1 MNYKF
6 QINLSIIV
14 SLFKTTM
21 LSLVPDF
28 MIISLIVILML
39 TIVNFGFS
47 IIKGNAKFPFIF
59 LIFSFYLFAHIF
71 FFGILNPSLN
81 SAIPFLGALQILIN
95 AFFWYSLFLTNMHI
109 VNKVF
114 NYFIKATLQYS
125 VVVSLG
131 AIIQFYISP
140 TLFGLIN
147 NRLYSN
153 EAVLS
158 NVNFAKRAISFISS
172 PQNLGVFQ
180 GLIFS
185 LSLTQF
191 KKYFSSNF
199 YYLFLGLTL
208 FAGILSG
215 SKAFYL
221 FISIYLFYFLVL
233 RNKIKWNYILI
244 SVLLFLSL
252 PLIFPSLYMTE
263 TIQRIIIVFNVVS
276 FSDISVV
283 SIWGFFFESF
293 DTTLKIIFGQGLGLL
308 SSYSQLTFGYK
319 ILNGSSESYLLQ
331 LFYEIGLIGLFIWLT
346 FFKISINKL
355 KSQSELRDYAFV
367 LIALFLN
374 LLFTPSFYG
383 LIISFFFYPFIIIGY
398 FKHTYNSGVENKS

>member
-1 MNYKF
+1 M
-6 QINLSIIV
+6 
-14 SLFKTTM
+14 SLFKTTL

-28 MIISLIVILML
+28 TIISLIVILIL
-39 TIVNFGFS
+39 TIVNLGFS
-47 IIKGNAKFPFIF
+47 IKKGNTKFPAIF
-59 LIFSFYLFAHIF
+59 LILSFYIFAHIF

-81 SAIPFLGALQILIN
+81 LAIPFLGALQILIH
-95 AFFWYSLFLTNMHI
+95 AFFWYSLFLTNMNN

-114 NYFIKATLQYS
+114 NYFIKAILQYS
-125 VVVSLG
+125 VVVSIG
-131 AIIQFYISP
+131 AIIQYYISLN
-140 TLFGLIN
+140 LFGLIN

-208 FAGILSG
+208 FAGILTG

-221 FISIYLFYFLVL
+221 FISVYLFYFLLL

-244 SVLLFLSL
+244 SLLLFLSL
-252 PLIFPSLYMTE
+252 PMIFPSLFMTE
-263 TIQRIIIVFNVVS
+263 TVQRVIILFNVVS

-283 SIWGFFFESF
+283 SIWGLFFESF
-293 DTTLKIIFGQGLGLL
+293 DTIQKIIFGQGLGLL

-331 LFYEIGLIGLFIWLT
+331 LFYETGLIGLFLWLT
-346 FFKISINKL
+346 FFKVSINKL
-355 KSQSELRDYAFV
+355 KSQSELRDYAFI
-367 LIALFLN
+367 LIALFFN

>member
-1 MNYKF
+1 M
-6 QINLSIIV
+6 
-14 SLFKTTM
+14 SLFKTTL

-28 MIISLIVILML
+28 TIISLIVILIL
-39 TIVNFGFS
+39 TIVNLGFS
-47 IIKGNAKFPFIF
+47 IKKGNTKFPAIF
-59 LIFSFYLFAHIF
+59 LILSFYIFAHIF

-81 SAIPFLGALQILIN
+81 LAIPFLGALQILIH
-95 AFFWYSLFLTNMHI
+95 AFFWYSLFLTNMNN

-114 NYFIKATLQYS
+114 NYFIKAILQYS
-125 VVVSLG
+125 VVVSIG
-131 AIIQFYISP
+131 AIIQYYISLN
-140 TLFGLIN
+140 LFGLIN

-191 KKYFSSNF
+191 KKYSSSNF
-199 YYLFLGLTL
+199 HYLFLGLTL
-208 FAGILSG
+208 FAGILTG

-221 FISIYLFYFLVL
+221 FISVYLFYFLLL

-244 SVLLFLSL
+244 SLLLFLSL
-252 PLIFPSLYMTE
+252 PMIFPSLFMTE
-263 TIQRIIIVFNVVS
+263 TVQRVIILFNVVS

-283 SIWGFFFESF
+283 SIWGLFFESF
-293 DTTLKIIFGQGLGLL
+293 DTIQKIIFGQGLGLL

-331 LFYEIGLIGLFIWLT
+331 LFYETGLIGLFLWLT
-346 FFKISINKL
+346 FFKVSINKL
-355 KSQSELRDYAFV
+355 KSQSELRDYAFI
-367 LIALFLN
+367 LIALFFN

>member
-1 MNYKF
+1 MNYKY
-6 QINLSIIV
+6 QIHLFIISNLFRTTLV
-14 SLFKTTM
+14 SF
-21 LSLVPDF
+21 VPSF
-28 MIISLIVILML
+28 TIISLIVILMF
-39 TIVNFGFS
+39 TILNLGFS
-47 IIKGNAKFPFIF
+47 IKKGNNKVSAIF
-59 LIFSFYLFAHIF
+59 LIFSFYIFSHIV
-71 FFGILNPSLN
+71 FFGILNPSFNL
-81 SAIPFLGALQILIN
+81 AIPFLGAFQILIN

-109 VNKVF
+109 VDKVF
-114 NYFIKATLQYS
+114 NYFIKTTLQYS

-131 AIIQFYISP
+131 AIIQYYISP

-158 NVNFAKRAISFISS
+158 NVNFAKRGISFISS

-208 FAGILSG
+208 FAGILTG

-233 RNKIKWNYILI
+233 RNKIKFNYLLIIL
-244 SVLLFLSL
+244 LLFLSL
-252 PLIFPSLYMTE
+252 PIIFPTLYMSE
-263 TIQRIIIVFNVVS
+263 TVQRIIIVFNLVS

-283 SIWGFFFESF
+283 SIWELFFESF
-293 DTTLKIIFGQGLGLL
+293 DTIQKIMFGKGLGLL
-308 SSYSQLTFGYK
+308 SSYSQLTFGYE

-355 KSQSELRDYAFV
+355 KSQPELRDYAFV
-367 LIALFLN
+367 LIALFSN

-398 FKHTYNSGVENKS
+398 FKFRNNSRVE